1 MEKISR
7 RTQYTER
14 VIREACLEML
24 QEMPPEKITVSELCR
39 RADINRGTF
48 YLHYRDSAD
57 LLETM
62 GTELADELGSRL
74 ETMLS
79 SGDALRD
86 GMQSLMKILS
96 RENGEGA
103 LLFSNEKSKCYDR
116 IFRHSK
122 QMTVESWL
130 SRSSLSRSQAELLF
144 EFLSGG
150 GYAVSKAAYEG
161 TLETSAED
169 SELIFQMISDGIN
182 SIVHRL
188 P

>member
-116 IFRHSK
+116 IFDIP
-122 QMTVESWL
+122 
-130 SRSSLSRSQAELLF
+130 SR
-144 EFLSGG
+144 
-150 GYAVSKAAYEG
+150 
-161 TLETSAED
+161 
-169 SELIFQMISDGIN
+169 
-182 SIVHRL
+182 
-188 P
+188 